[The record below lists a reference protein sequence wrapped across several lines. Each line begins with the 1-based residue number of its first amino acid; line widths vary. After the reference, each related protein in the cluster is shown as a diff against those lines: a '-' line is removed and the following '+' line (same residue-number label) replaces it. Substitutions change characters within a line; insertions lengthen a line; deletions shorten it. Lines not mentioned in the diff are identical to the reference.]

1 MSEKDILPFLKLI
14 ADKTRLNI
22 VGLLAEQPRSGD
34 ELAALLNVNPST
46 ISQHISRM
54 KKLGLIQV
62 RAEQYYNI
70 YAIDFD
76 CFNWYTSQLTAVGL
90 STRVLNSQ
98 AINFEAY
105 EQQILHKWIKDSS
118 LQGVPSQIQ
127 HRPILIGWLTNK
139 FDRDRKYAKEQVKDV
154 LAAYCS
160 PKFQT
165 TWHRILLK
173 EGKLSRLDNR
183 EWYWRTDSVMASQL
197 NFNPM
202 HMPQA
207 ELVESIRA
215 PRIRNGRLT
224 VSRDPEL
231 LRRNLLSIAL
241 RIQMERLYSP
251 KEIDQI
257 TTQYSE
263 GDPDFFRQALVD
275 KQVLYLQDDGFYQR
289 DPLGPEHQIWGSAS

>member
-22 VGLLAEQPRSGD
+22 VGLLAEHPRSGD

-54 KKLGLIQV
+54 KKLGLIRV

-70 YAIDFD
+70 YEIDFD

-90 STRVLNSQ
+90 STRVLSSE

-105 EQQILHKWIKDSS
+105 EQQILDKWVKDNS

-127 HRPILIGWLTNK
+127 HRPVLIKWLTHK
-139 FDRDRKYAKEQVKDV
+139 FDRDRKYAKEQVRDV
-154 LAAYCS
+154 LAAYCG
-160 PKFQT
+160 PQFQNS
-165 TWHRILLK
+165 WHKILLK
-173 EGKLSRLDNR
+173 EGKLSRLSNR
-183 EWYWRTDSVMASQL
+183 EWYWRTDSILAKNADFDPQQL
-197 NFNPM
+197 
-202 HMPQA
+202 PQA
-207 ELVESIRA
+207 ELSEKIRA

-241 RIQMERLYSP
+241 RIQAERPYSP
-251 KEIDQI
+251 NEIDQI

-263 GDPDFFRQALVD
+263 GDPDFFRQVLVD
-275 KQVLYLQDDGFYQR
+275 KQVLYLQDDGYYHR